1 MKPQPIKLT
10 KKEAI
15 SIAYR
20 ALMERV
26 MEQPGIWTHLN
37 ARIRRMR
44 MQTTGATEPALLF
57 VNAQQQPLR

>member
-1 MKPQPIKLT
+1 MKSHPIKLT

-15 SIAYR
+15 TIAYR

-37 ARIRRMR
+37 ARIRRM
-44 MQTTGATEPALLF
+44 QLVTVATESSGRYRQA
-57 VNAQQQPLR
+57 R